1 MGCDHVLRHQGWCS
15 RPFED
20 DEASHVQMGVLT
32 IVVFYK
38 FLPIIGEK
46 VAAFVN
52 RKGEWLE
59 DGEDDEEELSRAGA
73 TS

>member
-1 MGCDHVLRHQGWCS
+1 
-15 RPFED
+15 
-20 DEASHVQMGVLT
+20 MGVLT